1 MAYPFCHSPH
11 LSDSDYVSPLFHYS
25 THHPQEDE
33 NPLAGMYVAKNN
45 FKRIMKVW
53 RLPLL
58 VKTVSDIIH
67 WRTHWSISTLV
78 LYLHAYTFLV
88 APVWQF
94 PLLVMFL
101 ALFVGVLA
109 ARRRTYDDIQLFI
122 SEEELAGPQE
132 SVDEPKDSKS
142 IAEK

>member
-1 MAYPFCHSPH
+1 MIQ
-11 LSDSDYVSPLFHYS
+11 D
-25 THHPQEDE
+25 DE
-33 NPLAGMYVAKNN
+33 NPLSGMYVAKNN

-58 VKTVSDIIH
+58 AKTVSDIIH
-67 WRTHWSISTLV
+67 WRTHWSISAFV
-78 LYLHAYTFLV
+78 LYLHSYTFLM

-94 PLLVMFL
+94 PLLIMFL

-109 ARRRTYDDIQLFI
+109 ARRRTYDDVQLFI
-122 SEEELAGPQE
+122 EEEALAGPPEQTE
-132 SVDEPKDSKS
+132 EPKDSKS